1 MNFNDDRPFG
11 KNQDFIAPFSKNY
24 AHRVKLIHEKR
35 LKDEERIKND
45 PYESR
50 SYGGAI
56 QLSAPSN
63 GGRMHHSQRTF
74 GLSSVNRRSRLEQS
88 EEEMRGRTR
97 SRSFD
102 RFFKQEDP
110 FAPLSRSRSRSN
122 SSLGSRYSQSRSRSM
137 SRDSSRSRSRSSSS
151 QGRRSHSNF
160 EKQLQITRDLE
171 AKQKQ
176 EEALMKLKKDAYI
189 NYLKSKDSSKPWVPS
204 GKGPKHDESLHKS
217 IHNNKITVSE
227 DKLLEKKSWR
237 KSSWHGLLP
246 EEKEKYDKMVSDPNN
261 EERST
266 NSSKSGRRQ
275 KKKNDPHK
283 NTVKQHQYVNAFDV
297 PLPVESDPNNRRSL
311 SRTRSNDM
319 NYNNNNNNND
329 KNSVYS
335 GSTFRPASPTRGNNS
350 GNIYRNLFNHS
361 VQQQNTV
368 PPAVVIPGPKD
379 DRKMIPS
386 DLANTMTTL
395 STSPMSR
402 NNTNNNNNNKFSPST
417 AAQNNSNNN
426 KNTLP
431 SLYPPALSNEFAA
444 FNNEADTYSVLSNRT
459 TSSSAGRK
467 VVLSHVS
474 AHLAL
479 TIRMISQV
487 DEYTSDLKSSY
498 GILAIKRGLSREDLI
513 CAIEK
518 QFDVA
523 GKISDISIASKQAYS
538 GQVTIHSLSMNTIP
552 DYPENNENSDIIVY
566 LGGALYQQG
575 NKDKDD
581 EEELNLSDH
590 LFSQPL
596 RDFRQLSSDNKHLLD
611 QEDLL
616 FYDSIANNIQAFDEF
631 AHREQKIPGKISQRG
646 RRSGGVGGSSG
657 SSVVSGG
664 TGKTT
669 VKTDHHHEVKKH
681 AFSIPRNTFLGAPR
695 SVSLDQLVQSAPQE
709 FHPSQVNAL
718 LRSDLVQQQQIQEEE
733 QEQLDD
739 QYYDEHQRRFC
750 DEQEGGPFQREEG
763 EGEGQIEEKSSFDL
777 DYELEKE
784 QQEALLY
791 EQEQQKQL
799 RHSSPGTTGYISS
812 RVNSASDPPLRSLKK
827 QQRPPVGAIDY
838 NNQNNNSHFHPSVH
852 HPTNHSNAVPSIAS
866 AVEVDRD
873 HQHHYQSTKD
883 EEKEEEYHD
892 HYQQHGQSDEDEKM
906 NYSDEQQEE
915 DEEDASESLH
925 HPGVHSLSPPEVR
938 ERETRTNTGNNNHH
952 RGPSSSSMIP
962 LPLTMEDIHEVNSIR
977 DNNNMHGKQEKR
989 QKKSVGQK
997 EPAEEKKEINTEQ
1010 DEEKNKMNDLRGGKN
1025 HGKKSIDKL
1034 ESLYNKISEKSE
1046 KHDSIPSS
1054 HPLTTA
1060 HAALASSSSSSH
1072 NLHHHNY
1079 NSNEKR
1085 RRRSHSPGQ
1094 LAAAAVLPLS
1104 GAMRSSEEKFLQRMS
1119 VLRNSSSDPQQQDHQ
1134 PILRTTS
1141 SSSSL
1146 TTTATRRRKSFDN
1159 NNSLLL
1165 PPPQQS
1171 ENPISRPTEINQ
1183 LQRKEEKINQMK
1195 AKKEQQKNNKNNN
1208 EEERGEEEAK
1218 RKKSLHFFPSS
1229 SNDNE
1234 TQTKRRTDS
1243 LISTPLSPIPKI
1255 SEDGEEEDPHYLHP
1269 RLSVHSPHHIGST
1282 SIPHSATI
1290 PLPLHHD
1297 PLLNSNNSNS
1307 SSAALRYQQTMVTS
1321 PISEEGNRGY
1331 HQQRTVAETGGQQS
1345 SADHRS
1351 PQIRHSSISSPRRL
1365 PVRSPSPK
1373 KQQKQKEGKRQVR
1386 EIFLDLKSLLD
1397 AM

>member
-122 SSLGSRYSQSRSRSM
+122 SSLGSRYSQSRSRSRSM
-137 SRDSSRSRSRSSSS
+137 SRDSSHSRSRSSSS

-171 AKQKQ
+171 AKQKL

-217 IHNNKITVSE
+217 IHNSKITVSE

-246 EEKEKYDKMVSDPNN
+246 EEKEKYDRMVSDPNN

-266 NSSKSGRRQ
+266 NSSKSGGRQ

-311 SRTRSNDM
+311 SRTRSNDL
-319 NYNNNNNNND
+319 NNND

-361 VQQQNTV
+361 VQQQNTI
-368 PPAVVIPGPKD
+368 PPAVVITVPKD

-402 NNTNNNNNNKFSPST
+402 NNNNNNNKFSPST
-417 AAQNNSNNN
+417 AAQNNNNNN

-431 SLYPPALSNEFAA
+431 SLNPPALSNEFAA
-444 FNNEADTYSVLSNRT
+444 FNNEADSYSVLSNRT

-479 TIRMISQV
+479 TIRMITQV
-487 DEYTSDLKSSY
+487 DEYTSDVKSSY

-513 CAIEK
+513 TAIEK

-538 GQVTIHSLSMNTIP
+538 GQVTIHSLSMNTVP
-552 DYPENNENSDIIVY
+552 DYPEINENSDIIVY

-575 NKDKDD
+575 NKDDE

-596 RDFRQLSSDNKHLLD
+596 RDFRQLSSDSKHLLD

-631 AHREQKIPGKISQRG
+631 AHREQKLPGKISQRG

-695 SVSLDQLVQSAPQE
+695 SVSLDQLVQSSPQE
-709 FHPSQVNAL
+709 FHPSQMNAL
-718 LRSDLVQQQQIQEEE
+718 LRNDLVQQEQIQGEE
-733 QEQLDD
+733 QEHLDD
-739 QYYDEHQRRFC
+739 HYYDQHQRRYYE
-750 DEQEGGPFQREEG
+750 EQEGGPFQRDEEEG
-763 EGEGQIEEKSSFDL
+763 QTEEKSSFDL

-791 EQEQQKQL
+791 EQEQQKLL
-799 RHSSPGTTGYISS
+799 RQSSPGTTGYISS
-812 RVNSASDPPLRSLKK
+812 RVNSASDPPFKSLKQ
-827 QQRPPVGAIDY
+827 QQRPPAEAIDY
-838 NNQNNNSHFHPSVH
+838 NNQNNNSHSHPPVH
-852 HPTNHSNAVPSIAS
+852 HPTNHSNTISS
-866 AVEVDRD
+866 AVEVDHN
-873 HQHHYQSTKD
+873 HQYQISKD

-906 NYSDEQQEE
+906 NYSDDQREEEQQ
-915 DEEDASESLH
+915 ESLH

-938 ERETRTNTGNNNHH
+938 ERETRNNNGNNNH
-952 RGPSSSSMIP
+952 RAPSSSSMIP

-977 DNNNMHGKQEKR
+977 DSNNNVKQEKK
-989 QKKSVGQK
+989 QKKSMGQK
-997 EPAEEKKEINTEQ
+997 EPEEEKKEITIEQ
-1010 DEEKNKMNDLRGGKN
+1010 DEEKNQKNDLRGGKN
-1025 HGKKSIDKL
+1025 KGKKSIDKL

-1046 KHDSIPSS
+1046 KTDSIPSS

-1060 HAALASSSSSSH
+1060 HAALASASSSSH

-1104 GAMRSSEEKFLQRMS
+1104 GAMRTSEEKFLQRMS
-1119 VLRNSSSDPQQQDHQ
+1119 VLRNSSTDPLDQRSQQQDHQ
-1134 PILRTTS
+1134 PILRTSS

-1171 ENPISRPTEINQ
+1171 ENPITRPTEINQ

-1208 EEERGEEEAK
+1208 NNDNGEERGEEEAK
-1218 RKKSLHFFPSS
+1218 KKKSLHFFPSS

-1234 TQTKRRTDS
+1234 TETKRRTDS

-1282 SIPHSATI
+1282 SIPHSSTI

-1297 PLLNSNNSNS
+1297 PLVNSNNTS
-1307 SSAALRYQQTMVTS
+1307 SAAALRYQQTMVTS

-1331 HQQRTVAETGGQQS
+1331 HQQQRAGQQNN
-1345 SADHRS
+1345 ADHRS
-1351 PQIRHSSISSPRRL
+1351 PQVHHSSVSSPRRL